1 MALGRLGVPVS
12 FLGRISED
20 PFGHML
26 TRALEQS
33 GVDLS
38 LCPRT
43 QALSTLGF
51 IIFECGQKKPS
62 YVFYTERTAGCA
74 LEIGDV
80 SARLPTDTR
89 MLHFG
94 SFSLAVDPI
103 GTALEKLLSLKT
115 PQTLV
120 SVDPNIRPFLIH
132 NRQLFIPRL
141 NQFLEKADL
150 IKLSEEDLQWLHP
163 GMSPR
168 SCCEH
173 YLQLGAGLV
182 AVTRGAQGVVAM
194 NPQGYIEMSAS
205 AVSVVYTVGAGDAF
219 QAAMLAWMYWEYG
232 AKPQALKQLGQEE
245 LFELLKFATQVAAIT
260 CSRAGCNPPWHHE
273 LPVPDGS

>member
-1 MALGRLGVPVS
+1 
-12 FLGRISED
+12 
-20 PFGHML
+20 
-26 TRALEQS
+26 
-33 GVDLS
+33 
-38 LCPRT
+38 
-43 QALSTLGF
+43 
-51 IIFECGQKKPS
+51 
-62 YVFYTERTAGCA
+62 
-74 LEIGDV
+74 
-80 SARLPTDTR
+80 
-89 MLHFG
+89 
-94 SFSLAVDPI
+94 
-103 GTALEKLLSLKT
+103 
-115 PQTLV
+115 
-120 SVDPNIRPFLIH
+120 
-132 NRQLFIPRL
+132 
-141 NQFLEKADL
+141 
-150 IKLSEEDLQWLHP
+150 
-163 GMSPR
+163 MSPR

-205 AVSVVYTVGAGDAF
+205 AVSVVDTVGAGDAF